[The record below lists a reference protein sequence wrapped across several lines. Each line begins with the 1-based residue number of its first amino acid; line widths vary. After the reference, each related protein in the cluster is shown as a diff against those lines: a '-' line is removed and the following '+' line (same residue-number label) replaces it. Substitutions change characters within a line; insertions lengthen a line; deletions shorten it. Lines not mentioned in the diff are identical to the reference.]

1 MSEKQMHRQRWH
13 AKLQYAY
20 AHEQWLREEPPM
32 WKLFSWAKWKKRRPV
47 YEEFVK

>member
-13 AKLQYAY
+13 AKLQYAHAY
-20 AHEQWLREEPPM
+20 DKWLAEEPPF
-32 WKLFSWAKWKKRRPV
+32 WRLISRAKWKKRRPV